1 MKCNLTIAVNS
12 AGITGISEPSR
23 CDTEFVS
30 TPHGG
35 YWRTL
40 WLDHRRRYQRVV
52 TAVFEGHAPRWG
64 RPVNADDWLPDF
76 AVRDCPYAD
85 ADGGYYETEETVLGS
100 HTYRQVQYTRG
111 SGVLRKWSGGWELVS
126 GGYVWRTDSGSL
138 PGSGWYAVGET
149 YADAAVPEVVAGGT
163 ADDTWGEAMTF
174 PAEAGGVIVAQWL
187 IERSDY
193 DDGVTT
199 DGTPVAFSDGSL
211 HLSREWG
218 DTWESPIGTE
228 RRCSSRY
235 AVGARLMMHSG
246 TMASAAVADGR
257 IDSLDWSSTYGLRWN
272 SGTVRADEASPAS
285 VTSAQAGAA
294 AVGTGGAVSDYA
306 YIGDIGDS
314 DSIVLELRDDGTE
327 LTIGMQGASGKATIP
342 SQAEWDWRLAAVYV
356 QPRMTNAIGA
366 RFWRRSMGGG
376 NYLGPLPVTVT
387 DEFALGEIEHASDG
401 GTWLADDWS
410 EPLRTGAF
418 EAYGSLPSRVG
429 IPTFAGLPA
438 GFAADTIA
446 DLGFSAECSGG
457 EISVSASVPPYTT
470 ANYTSSYTSAR
481 VWNHDDPV
489 GEYPRWLDGLATYAS
504 AAPPAWR
511 WSYIIPERRV
521 VAATERLG
529 QLCCVYVGGADPTR
543 MLFSRSDNV
552 GADLD
557 AGNPSGEPVLIG
569 TSVGRCVCP
578 SFGWAKDGVMVAGW
592 SAWRGE
598 APGANCTRYHSDNV
612 CSHTS
617 GVGHW
622 PATWTYADADH
633 GATWIENRAAVSRD
647 CGRTWTDV
655 VAEDA
660 WLCMPG
666 VGSTTATRFDD
677 ADDGQVHLFA
687 GLHSSGMPIVAGSR
701 TLAQADWDA
710 TWWLSGATWKLDV
723 HKHAM
728 LAACSGETILS
739 GDETA
744 PLGVYGA
751 DETSYVF
758 GPLVHGIQL
767 GQRIAEHPVRQWGT
781 SAETDAWQ
789 HSPDL
794 AMRFETGDM
803 LFRDPNGYRAY
814 RYVGVT
820 EDVQGV
826 PFGRYATPYGIET
839 AHCQDYARSEDW
851 ELESGEYTNP
861 VYWVQEATDQ
871 DQTHGRLGLADM
883 RTGMRFV
890 AAFSDASAAV
900 PTVWR
905 SRGNVGAL
913 EVVA

>member
-1 MKCNLTIAVNS
+1 MKCDLTIEVNS

-30 TPHGG
+30 TPYGG

-149 YADAAVPEVVAGGT
+149 YADAAAPSVVEGGT

-174 PAEAGGVIVAQWL
+174 PAESGGVIVAQWL

-228 RRCSSRY
+228 RQCSSRY

-246 TMASAAVADGR
+246 PLSSSSVADGR
-257 IDSLDWSSTYGLRWN
+257 IESLDWSSLYGLQWN
-272 SGTVRADEASPAS
+272 AGVVLCDYAEPNATTAAQVTAARAGT
-285 VTSAQAGAA
+285 AA
-294 AVGTGGAVSDYA
+294 AVGSYA
-306 YIGDIGDS
+306 FIADLTDVTS
-314 DSIVLELRDDGTE
+314 FTLELRDDGTN
-327 LTIGMQGASGKATIP
+327 LAMGMAGIATAITIP
-342 SQAEWDWRLAAVYV
+342 SQDAWDWRLAEVHV
-356 QPRMTNAIGA
+356 SPRLASTIGA
-366 RFWRRSMGGG
+366 RFWRRSLGGG
-376 NYLGPLPVTVT
+376 RYDGPAPVGFT
-387 DEFALGEIEHASDG
+387 DTFDLGEIEHTSDG
-401 GTWLADDWS
+401 GTWLAEDWS
-410 EPLRTGAF
+410 EPLRVGAF
-418 EAYGSLPSRVG
+418 EAYGSLPSRAG
-429 IPTFAGLPA
+429 IPTFAGCPA
-438 GFAADTIA
+438 GFVAQTISGIGWSAASEA
-446 DLGFSAECSGG
+446 GSLA
-457 EISVSASVPPYTT
+457 VAASVPAYTT
-470 ANYTSSYTSAR
+470 PNYTSSYTGAR
-481 VWNHDDPV
+481 QWNYGDPS
-489 GEYPRWLDGLATYAS
+489 GEYARWLDGLASYSTAS
-504 AAPPAWR
+504 TPMWR

-521 VAATERLG
+521 VAATERLA
-529 QLCCVYVGGADPTR
+529 QLCAVYVDPEDQKR
-543 MLFSRSDNV
+543 VLFSRSDNV

-578 SFGWAKDGVMVAGW
+578 SFGWARDGVMVAGW

-633 GATWIENRAAVSRD
+633 GAVWIENRAVVSRD

-660 WLCMPG
+660 WLCLPG
-666 VGSTTATRFDD
+666 EGSTTATRFED

-710 TWWLSGATWKLDV
+710 TWWLSGATWKLNI
-723 HKHAM
+723 HKHAV
-728 LAACSGETILS
+728 LVACSGETILS

-751 DETSYVF
+751 DATSYVF
-758 GPLVHGIQL
+758 GALAHGMQL
-767 GQRIAEHPVRQWGT
+767 GQRVSEHPVRQWGT
-781 SAETDAWQ
+781 GAETDAWQ

-794 AMRFETGDM
+794 GMRFETGDL
-803 LFRDPNGYRAY
+803 LFYAPDDYRAY
-814 RYVGVT
+814 RHAVVT
-820 EDVQGV
+820 EDAQGI
-826 PFGRYATPYGIET
+826 PLGRYATPYGIET
-839 AHCQDYARSEDW
+839 AHFQDWGERESWA
-851 ELESGEYTNP
+851 LESGEYVNAAYHVEP
-861 VYWVQEATDQ
+861 ATDAHPP
-871 DQTHGRLGLADM
+871 HGRFGVADTPSGL
-883 RTGMRFV
+883 RY
-890 AAFSDASAAV
+890 AAAWTDEDAET
-900 PTVWR
+900 PTVFR
-905 SRGNVGAL
+905 SRGTAGAL